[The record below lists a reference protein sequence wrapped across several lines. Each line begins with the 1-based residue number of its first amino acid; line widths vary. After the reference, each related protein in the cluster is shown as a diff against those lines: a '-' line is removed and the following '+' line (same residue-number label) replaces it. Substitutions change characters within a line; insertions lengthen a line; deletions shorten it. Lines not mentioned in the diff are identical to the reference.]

1 MTVEAKGTVIAELKE
16 TFGKEEGEIET
27 MYDILVDG
35 LVSDESLLLCA
46 LGSAHMVEMSKT
58 KKTSRRNFETLA
70 MNLKMCMS
78 EAFPVCDV
86 VDHPEQRRRMNK
98 RFTGFGFCGIK
109 RKPRTAR

>member
-1 MTVEAKGTVIAELKE
+1 MTVEAKDTVIAELME
-16 TFGKEEGEIET
+16 AFEEEEGEIET

-35 LVSDESLLLCA
+35 LVSYESLLLCA

-86 VDHPEQRRRMNK
+86 FDHPTQRRRMNK